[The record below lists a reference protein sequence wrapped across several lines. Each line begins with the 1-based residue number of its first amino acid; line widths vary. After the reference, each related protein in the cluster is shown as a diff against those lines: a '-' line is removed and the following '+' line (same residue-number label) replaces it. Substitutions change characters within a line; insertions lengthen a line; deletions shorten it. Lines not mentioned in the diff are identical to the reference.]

1 MNTLKALKL
10 TALLF
15 TAVLMTSCALT
26 PQSVVLEPTLDVAPS
41 DLGKGHTVA
50 VYVVDERVSTEIG
63 RRGTGAMRGA
73 AITATND
80 MVSVF
85 RDAIVQNMEKLGFDV
100 LAIQNF
106 EETTNEPM
114 VLRVDIRAVSYETS
128 MGFWTGGVHV
138 RGALK
143 TTATDTQS
151 LHTYEQLYRVDDEE
165 RVVVVPG
172 ADSNA
177 QMINTAI
184 SALLQK
190 LFDDVELIKFLKS

>member
-1 MNTLKALKL
+1 MSTFKVIKL

-15 TAVLMTSCALT
+15 AAILISSCALT
-26 PQSVVLEPTLDVAPS
+26 PQSVVLEPSLEVAPS

-50 VYVVDERVSTEIG
+50 VYVVDERVSTELG

-73 AITATND
+73 AITSTND

-85 RDAIVQNMEKLGFDV
+85 RDAIVQNMEKLGFDAT
-100 LAIQNF
+100 AIQTF
-106 EETTNEPM
+106 EESTSEPM
-114 VLRVDIRAVSYETS
+114 VLRVDIRAVNYETS

-151 LHTYEQLYRVDDEE
+151 LRTYEQLYRVDDEE

>member
-1 MNTLKALKL
+1 MNTHKAQKL

-15 TAVLMTSCALT
+15 TAVLMTSCAFT
-26 PQSVVLEPTLDVAPS
+26 PQTVVLEPTLNVAPS

-85 RDAIVQNMEKLGFDV
+85 RDAIVQNMEKLGFDAM
-100 LAIQNF
+100 AIQTF
-106 EETTNEPM
+106 EESTSEPM
-114 VLRVDIRAVSYETS
+114 VLRVDIRAVNYETS

-151 LHTYEQLYRVDDEE
+151 LRTYEQLYRVDDEE